1 MLYLFVFVP
10 LAIWMFMD
18 AKRRRYD
25 AGKWWALAT
34 ALFGPVT
41 APIYFASRNLRKGET
56 REGGWSWNLLKNFA
70 LFWTVTMA
78 TATVAGMVNVA
89 GSADEL
95 SNDYQRAGAAVGTA
109 IGLGLLFFLWFFP
122 MVGALVVG
130 MFLKKSS
137 VIETGPTGALALHDE
152 VDYKFS
158 DFADQVKSVSQVA
171 ATKVQTLASEVKE
184 KAAGSVSGTGGN
196 STASKGAP
204 DMLKRARELIGSGK
218 RDDAIGILRDIV
230 AFFPESPEAATAKSS
245 LQKAGIKVD

>member
-1 MLYLFVFVP
+1 
-10 LAIWMFMD
+10 
-18 AKRRRYD
+18 
-25 AGKWWALAT
+25 
-34 ALFGPVT
+34 
-41 APIYFASRNLRKGET
+41 
-56 REGGWSWNLLKNFA
+56 
-70 LFWTVTMA
+70 
-78 TATVAGMVNVA
+78 
-89 GSADEL
+89 
-95 SNDYQRAGAAVGTA
+95 
-109 IGLGLLFFLWFFP
+109 
-122 MVGALVVG
+122 
-130 MFLKKSS
+130 